1 MNTKKEIGYFNM
13 NKKYNNII
21 FINEIIEEQGHDEGE
36 EE

>member
-21 FINEIIEEQGHDEGE
+21 FINEIVPE
-36 EE
+36 EEDLEEG